1 MNRNHDALGIAR
13 RPYENNPTITSM
25 MSAFSKPPVLA
36 PSAPKPQ
43 SYEMPRRQQEY
54 FSSDRRD
61 ERDVKITE
69 VQLSYSQALDEVDT
83 QVQRYNALSVQGD
96 TSG

>member
-36 PSAPKPQ
+36 SAPKPQ